1 MKARTHRILVA
12 VLALTF
18 SLGSLVLWPRPAA
31 AAAWFN
37 CEANAVYEVTIG
49 GVAQLQVSC
58 NNQYATGV
66 NFTAIRTDAYSDA
79 QENRFVSM
87 ASSAILGGRRFRV
100 FMTDTN
106 CPGLTNCKLANAWA
120 LYTP

>member
-1 MKARTHRILVA
+1 MKTRTPRIALA
-12 VLALTF
+12 ALTITL
-18 SLGSLVLWPRPAA
+18 SLGSVLLLPRPAA

-37 CEANAVYEVTIG
+37 CQANAVYEVNIG

-58 NNQYATGV
+58 NNEYQPGV
-66 NFTAIRTDAYSDA
+66 NFIAIRTDAYSDA
-79 QENRFVSM
+79 QEARFVSM